1 MDFTTLEAL
10 RAELDSS
17 LKNELPS
24 VKIMFVPDKSSF
36 DDNQMKDLYAQINGT
51 NYDTVVFLETN
62 IKVTD
67 KKIPMVTFSNFESV
81 FGDITVNDIMRNEFC
96 DEDDDFFIDD
106 HAASA
111 QMEIY
116 KHLPYLKAAL
126 GDFKVVSIQ
135 ICDEDPAIV
144 REVSYV
150 LSEIMGGRN
159 ALLMV
164 ACSLPGDHYSINE
177 IKRLLQSGDQSNI
190 MNLLNS
196 GDYKV
201 SGSAAFQSGVFV
213 GYNWGLDFRFMDV
226 QDAKKSALAG
236 FGVLGAV

>member
-1 MDFTTLEAL
+1 MESTSLEAL
-10 RAELDSS
+10 RTKLDSS

-24 VKIMFVPDKSSF
+24 VKIMFVPDNFSG
-36 DDNQMKDLYAQINGT
+36 DEDQMQDLYAQINGT
-51 NYDTVVFLETN
+51 SYDTVVFLETN

-67 KKIPMVTFSNFESV
+67 KKIPMVTFNSFESV
-81 FGDITVNDIMRNEFC
+81 FGEIPVNDSLRNEFC

-106 HAASA
+106 HAASPDM
-111 QMEIY
+111 QIY

-126 GDFKVVSIQ
+126 NDFKVVSIQ
-135 ICDEDPAIV
+135 VCDDDPAIV
-144 REVSYV
+144 REVAYV

-159 ALLMV
+159 VLLMV
-164 ACSLPGDHYSINE
+164 ACSLPGDHYSIND
-177 IKRLLQSGDQSNI
+177 IKRLLNSGDQSNI

-213 GYNWGLDFRFMDV
+213 GYNWGLDFLFMDV
-226 QDAKKSALAG
+226 HDANKSALAG
-236 FGVLGAV
+236 FGVLGSI

>member
-1 MDFTTLEAL
+1 MEFTTLEAL
-10 RAELDSS
+10 RSKLDSS
-17 LKNELPS
+17 LKTELPS
-24 VKIMFVPDKSSF
+24 VKIMFVPDNLSG
-36 DDNQMKDLYAQINGT
+36 DDEQMSDLYAQINGT

-62 IKVTD
+62 IKATD
-67 KKIPMVTFSNFESV
+67 KKIPMVTFSSFDSI
-81 FGDITVNDIMRNEFC
+81 FGEIVVNDSMRNEFC

-111 QMEIY
+111 TMEIY

-126 GDFKVVSIQ
+126 SDFKVVSIQ
-135 ICDEDPAIV
+135 VCDDDPAIV
-144 REVSYV
+144 REVAYV

-164 ACSLPGDHYSINE
+164 ACSLPGDHYSIND
-177 IKRLLQSGDQSNI
+177 IKRLLNSGDQSNI

-213 GYNWGLDFRFMDV
+213 GYNWGLEFMFMDV
-226 QDAKKSALAG
+226 HDAKKSAIAG
-236 FGVLGAV
+236 FGVLGSV